1 MLNDLVAPASLPPYS
16 GMADYMAS
24 NLLLH
29 RNLAA
34 TQSLIDYTVLSVALL
49 TLGLI
54 LVVEIARHKIDR
66 RAHGRPFA
74 RTVLEQVYRELSTLG
89 IVEFAIFLGHT
100 YAPNFNLEVEAVF
113 AKVHFLLFFTA
124 IINALMS
131 VILSFVASRISYKL
145 WVRTEE
151 LELNHYI
158 AIREEFSRVEKKLG
172 EYMHESGSGDGDG
185 DAATAAEYHTLL
197 WTPRRALT
205 RLRQTLRYPL
215 LRRQYDKLLVQV
227 RFHEL
232 RVHFLEANDLP
243 LKFKVSD
250 YLVKSELH
258 VFKKCVHISTLAWIM
273 VAAAV
278 NLVYFLMGIVA
289 TASGS
294 QQVVG
299 TAMSWIFIG
308 GCLAFIPI
316 SYAIFVKMQWI
327 FVQIMKMKLIDHRK
341 DHDHHNGDGDEGDDN
356 DDEEDDDEYDNCSAS
371 VDGASLDDDP
381 TVGGKSRRSRASYVL
396 SLNVS
401 GRSSEGGA
409 RTSTKRRKRAMN
421 QLDLFWASDPHL
433 VIGAFQFMQL
443 GYAIAASILLIFWDY
458 VDTYYASVSGK
469 WFIVA
474 LVLCYL
480 LFLCIMAQVVP
491 RYTLCTSLGQLVNP
505 RRLHETLAKCKLEE
519 ARRKRRHLMEETK
532 MMMVVEKEVREK
544 AVEQLKRRASLEGA
558 GGSSNQTSQVS
569 RAQIYSLHT
578 PPPRYERQ
586 PSTDRISDRSLES
599 EKMNELAKLVQTSN
613 ADLPTTGTSLAD
625 IRRDRRK
632 RRMRSVSDGVA
643 FMRRMAETTGSSDA
657 AMSVLAGEDADK
669 TKLPVPLTKA
679 ASGRAL
685 ESGLLPEPLDL
696 SRSPNDAVPGRRR
709 RSRKKALSSNE
720 ALMRTPPTSLLDP
733 SLSLVAEEK
742 EEEAC
747 PLNTAMR
754 RPSLDSGLPALIE
767 GIPSRSVKREELS
780 RSMEKVTQSRNKPV
794 GPANLSA
801 VEKNARSHSD
811 ASSDSGIIAKTVGD
825 IGGGCLRDL
834 ADNVAGAHPGGAKPV
849 DGEIDN
855 DDDTI
860 NTAASDHSFDDVPAV
875 AASVKSAKQRQNE
888 VHTTAHRFSLTHLR
902 EFMQTQSYRLM
913 SGVFGT
919 MIAFFL
925 VGMRVEIFL
934 IETGTISDNQNTW
947 Q

>member
-1 MLNDLVAPASLPPYS
+1 
-16 GMADYMAS
+16 
-24 NLLLH
+24 
-29 RNLAA
+29 
-34 TQSLIDYTVLSVALL
+34 
-49 TLGLI
+49 
-54 LVVEIARHKIDR
+54 
-66 RAHGRPFA
+66 
-74 RTVLEQVYRELSTLG
+74 
-89 IVEFAIFLGHT
+89 
-100 YAPNFNLEVEAVF
+100 
-113 AKVHFLLFFTA
+113 
-124 IINALMS
+124 
-131 VILSFVASRISYKL
+131 
-145 WVRTEE
+145 
-151 LELNHYI
+151 
-158 AIREEFSRVEKKLG
+158 
-172 EYMHESGSGDGDG
+172 
-185 DAATAAEYHTLL
+185 
-197 WTPRRALT
+197 
-205 RLRQTLRYPL
+205 
-215 LRRQYDKLLVQV
+215 
-227 RFHEL
+227 
-232 RVHFLEANDLP
+232 
-243 LKFKVSD
+243 
-250 YLVKSELH
+250 
-258 VFKKCVHISTLAWIM
+258 
-273 VAAAV
+273 
-278 NLVYFLMGIVA
+278 
-289 TASGS
+289 
-294 QQVVG
+294 
-299 TAMSWIFIG
+299 
-308 GCLAFIPI
+308 
-316 SYAIFVKMQWI
+316 
-327 FVQIMKMKLIDHRK
+327 
-341 DHDHHNGDGDEGDDN
+341 
-356 DDEEDDDEYDNCSAS
+356 
-371 VDGASLDDDP
+371 
-381 TVGGKSRRSRASYVL
+381 
-396 SLNVS
+396 
-401 GRSSEGGA
+401 
-409 RTSTKRRKRAMN
+409 
-421 QLDLFWASDPHL
+421 
-433 VIGAFQFMQL
+433 
-443 GYAIAASILLIFWDY
+443 
-458 VDTYYASVSGK
+458 
-469 WFIVA
+469 
-474 LVLCYL
+474 
-480 LFLCIMAQVVP
+480 
-491 RYTLCTSLGQLVNP
+491 
-505 RRLHETLAKCKLEE
+505 
-519 ARRKRRHLMEETK
+519 
-532 MMMVVEKEVREK
+532 MMMVVEKEVRER
-544 AVEQLKRRASLEGA
+544 AVEQLKRHSSLEGA

-569 RAQIYSLHT
+569 QAQIDSLHT

-696 SRSPNDAVPGRRR
+696 SRSPNDATPGRHR
-709 RSRKKALSSNE
+709 RSRKKALSSNV

-742 EEEAC
+742 EEEEAC
-747 PLNTAMR
+747 PLNTATR

-767 GIPSRSVKREELS
+767 GIPSRSIKREELS

-801 VEKNARSHSD
+801 VDKNASSHSD

-825 IGGGCLRDL
+825 IGGGSLRDL
-834 ADNVAGAHPGGAKPV
+834 ADNVAGARPGGAKPV

-888 VHTTAHRFSLTHLR
+888 VHTTARRFSLTHLR